1 MPNIT
6 LNFDPSVVFN
16 VSLSRGD
23 TVYYCPTKALGGF
36 DTVDHDWDPTTGM
49 VELGRLVDIM
59 GSSLIVNV
67 PDPDHVNAQNG
78 DFIMFSKNNTV
89 NLSSILGY
97 YSEVTL
103 KNNSASEA
111 ELFSVGTQISESS
124 K

>member
-23 TVYYCPTKALGGF
+23 TVYYCPTASLGGF

-111 ELFSVGTQISESS
+111 ELFSVGTQASESS

>member
-6 LNFDPSVVFN
+6 LNFDASVVFN

-23 TVYYCPTKALGGF
+23 TVYYCPTKPLGGF
-36 DTVDHDWDPTTGM
+36 DTVDHDWDPDTGM
-49 VELGRLVDIM
+49 VELGRLVDII

-111 ELFSVGTQISESS
+111 ELFGVGTQVSESS